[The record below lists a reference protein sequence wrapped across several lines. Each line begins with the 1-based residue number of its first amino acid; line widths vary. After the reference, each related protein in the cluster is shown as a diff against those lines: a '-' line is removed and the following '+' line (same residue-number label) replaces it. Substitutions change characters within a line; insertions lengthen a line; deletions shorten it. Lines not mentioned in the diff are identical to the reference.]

1 MRLFLVSAL
10 LAGTVGLLAPIARA
24 NDVSTAKAKDALRV
38 CNEVDRMPA
47 DKQRKMD
54 FLDKGVE
61 MGEAAV
67 AADDEDP
74 RAHFALFCNL
84 AKQCDMAGLS
94 WRILGRLRRMQ
105 AEIDRAYE
113 LSPRDPDILVSKG
126 ELLRRLPGPL
136 GGDKEKGE
144 RLLILAVEIK
154 PDHVPARLY
163 LARALADDGA
173 PEARAKAYEAL
184 ALAKKAGS
192 AREQAEAQELLASL
206 NN

>member
-1 MRLFLVSAL
+1 MRLLLMSAL
-10 LAGTVGLLAPIARA
+10 LAGTVGWLAPIARA
-24 NDVSTAKAKDALRV
+24 NDASTARAKDALKV

-47 DKQRKMD
+47 DKQKKID

-61 MGEAAV
+61 MGEAAI

-113 LSPRDPDILVSKG
+113 LAPRDPDILVSRG

-144 RLLILAVEIK
+144 RLLFLAVEIK
-154 PDHVPARLY
+154 PDHVAARLY

-184 ALAKKAGS
+184 ALAKKAG
-192 AREQAEAQELLASL
+192 AVREQAEAQELLASL
-206 NN
+206 ND

>member
-1 MRLFLVSAL
+1 MSAL
-10 LAGTVGLLAPIARA
+10 LAGTVGWLAPIARA
-24 NDVSTAKAKDALRV
+24 NDASTARAKDALKV

-47 DKQRKMD
+47 DKQKKID

-61 MGEAAV
+61 MGEAAI

-113 LSPRDPDILVSKG
+113 LAPRDPDILVSRG

-144 RLLILAVEIK
+144 RLLFLAVEIK
-154 PDHVPARLY
+154 PDHVAARLY

-184 ALAKKAGS
+184 ALAKKAG
-192 AREQAEAQELLASL
+192 AVREQAEAQELLASL
-206 NN
+206 ND